1 MHLIISPLVI
11 QVSKKKKFYLNL
23 NGFRNENFFTLN
35 TAKKLYKE
43 SILNQVKL
51 LPQMSK
57 IKLHFTIYPKDKK
70 LFDLGNLVSI
80 QRKFFEDVLTSE
92 GIITDDNYTIVLGA
106 SDSFGEIDKL
116 NARCEITIIEIRE

>member
-11 QVSKKKKFYLNL
+11 QVSKKKKFSINL
-23 NGFRNENFFTLN
+23 NQYRNESFFTLN

-57 IKLHFTIYPKDKK
+57 IRLHFTIYPKDKR

-92 GIITDDNYTIVLGA
+92 GIITDDNYTVVLGA

-116 NARCEITIIEIRE
+116 NPRCEITITEV

>member
-1 MHLIISPLVI
+1 MYKIISPLVI
-11 QVSKKKKFYLNL
+11 QVSKKKKFSINL
-23 NGFRNENFFTLN
+23 NQYRNENFFTLN

-51 LPQMSK
+51 LPSMSK
-57 IKLHFTIYPKDKK
+57 IRLHFTIYPKDKR

-92 GIITDDNYTIVLGA
+92 NIIIDDNYTIVLGA

-116 NARCEITIIEIRE
+116 NPRCEILITEV

>member
-1 MHLIISPLVI
+1 MHIIISPLVI
-11 QVSKKKKFYLNL
+11 QVSKKKRFSINL
-23 NGFRNENFFTLN
+23 NQYRNENFFTLN
-35 TAKKLYKE
+35 AAKKLYKE

-51 LPQMSK
+51 LPCMSK
-57 IKLHFTIYPKDKK
+57 IRLHFTVYPKDKR

-116 NARCEITIIEIRE
+116 NPRVEILITEIKE